1 MLKAFGLKRLKPEY
15 EKMLSNFAFN
25 FNLRRY
31 TLEPADITATFSDST
46 TRRRRGRGVDVNTLS
61 TDVESTN

>member
-1 MLKAFGLKRLKPEY
+1 
-15 EKMLSNFAFN
+15 MLSNFAFN